1 MSPGAFVEAVIEGQG
16 AAIEPDVR
24 CSLHIVVAAED
35 IGAVAKPTDIAG
47 DEQGDAARPDV
58 CRPDGMLRLA
68 HAPNQR
74 RRLVLRELLRD
85 PLELLAGNPAHPFD
99 LFGRP
104 FRHFPPDLVD
114 AIDALADELLVLPA
128 IVEDVPQHSPK
139 YRDVRAGA
147 DADVIRRVRGG
158 ARHPRI

>member
-74 RRLVLRELLRD
+74 CRLLLGKLFRD
-85 PLELLAGNPAHPFD
+85 TLQLLAGISAHPFD

-104 FRHFPPDLVD
+104 LRNLLADLVD
-114 AIDALADELLVLPA
+114 PVDTLADKLLVLPA
-128 IVEDVPQHSPK
+128 VLKNVP
-139 YRDVRAGA
+139 
-147 DADVIRRVRGG
+147 
-158 ARHPRI
+158 